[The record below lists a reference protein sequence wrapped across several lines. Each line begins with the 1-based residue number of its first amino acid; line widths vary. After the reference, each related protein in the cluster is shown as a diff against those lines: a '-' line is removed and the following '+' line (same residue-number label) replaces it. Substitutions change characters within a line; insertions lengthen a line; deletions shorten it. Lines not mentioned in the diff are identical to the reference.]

1 MRRFPAVLATGMV
14 FALSVIGPV
23 NSEAQDN
30 QVMGEVRFAGATKVE
45 RESGVWVDG
54 LYVGYVKELKG
65 SKKILLLPGDH
76 EISVRQAGYKNFDQK
91 EVVEPGSLRTITVKM
106 EKDPTAQYP
115 GAGAAILKLRIT
127 PDRAAV
133 FVDGG
138 YIGHASDFGRTFHSM
153 TVSPGEHH
161 VKVELPGYRSFE
173 SAITLGPGQ
182 KSEIKTDLAKG
193 SIEEADAP
201 IKQR

>member
-14 FALSVIGPV
+14 FALSVIGAV

-133 FVDGG
+133 CRLLLCCRRW
-138 YIGHASDFGRTFHSM
+138 ALTMRT
-153 TVSPGEHH
+153 
-161 VKVELPGYRSFE
+161 
-173 SAITLGPGQ
+173 
-182 KSEIKTDLAKG
+182 AKG
-193 SIEEADAP
+193 S
-201 IKQR
+201 RSSCSYFVT